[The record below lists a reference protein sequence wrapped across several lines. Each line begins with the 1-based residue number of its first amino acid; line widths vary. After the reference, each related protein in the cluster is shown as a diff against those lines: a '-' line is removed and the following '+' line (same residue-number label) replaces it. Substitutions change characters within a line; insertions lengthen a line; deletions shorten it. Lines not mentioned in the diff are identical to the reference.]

1 MHAGPRKPA
10 VSVVLFQGRLPEKED
25 KLRRKLQDKLD
36 LSASDLLKRAL
47 AALDRELNAAGEAA
61 E

>member
-1 MHAGPRKPA
+1 MHAGPGKPA